1 MLVTWHVYEVHISV
15 DKLKNAKK
23 MQFYFFAYQIY
34 YLSKYVQP
42 SDRNKMLIQGPLLPF
57 FP

>member
-15 DKLKNAKK
+15 GKLKNAKK

-34 YLSKYVQP
+34 YLSKYVRP
-42 SDRNKMLIQGPLLPF
+42 SDRNTP
-57 FP
+57 